1 MSIYLL
7 PVLILFVFV
16 YAKIKKVNVYNSFI
30 NGAKQSLGVV
40 VSIFPFL
47 VTIMI
52 MVQFIKISGL
62 ASLVANL
69 ISPVFNLMG
78 IPSELCELVLL
89 KPFSGNGSLAILNDI
104 FTTHGVDSYIGRCA
118 SVIVGSCDT
127 VFYVTTL
134 YCSQIKVKRLFYAVP
149 VALLA
154 TLLGTVLSCLLCRIM

>member
-7 PVLILFVFV
+7 PVLILSIFV

-30 NGAKQSLGVV
+30 GVAKQSIGIVV
-40 VSIFPFL
+40 GIFPYL

-52 MVQFIKISGL
+52 MVELIKISGL
-62 ASLVANL
+62 ASLMAKFV
-69 ISPVFNLMG
+69 SPIFNMLG
-78 IPSELCELVLL
+78 IPTELCELVLL

-104 FTTHGVDSYIGRCA
+104 FARYGVDSYAGRCA

-134 YCSQIKVKRLFYAVP
+134 YCSQTQVKRLSYAVP
-149 VALLA
+149 VALIA
-154 TLLGTVLSCLLCRIM
+154 TLLGAIVSCLLCRVI

>member
-7 PVLILFVFV
+7 PVLILFTFI
-16 YAKIKKVNVYNSFI
+16 YAKTKKVNVYGSFI
-30 NGAKQSLGVV
+30 NGAKQSIGLVV
-40 VSIFPFL
+40 DIFPFL

-62 ASLVANL
+62 ATLLANF
-69 ISPVFNLMG
+69 ISPVFNLIG

-104 FTTHGVDSYIGRCA
+104 YTTYGVDSYIGRSA
-118 SVIVGSCDT
+118 SVIIGSCDT

-134 YCSQIKVKRLFYAVP
+134 YCSQTKVKKLSYAIP

-154 TLLGTVLSCLLCRIM
+154 TLDGAILSCLFCRFM

>member
-7 PVLILFVFV
+7 PVLILSVFV
-16 YAKIKKVNVYNSFI
+16 YAKIKKVNVYTSFI
-30 NGAKQSLGVV
+30 GGAKQSVGIVMG
-40 VSIFPFL
+40 IFPYL

-52 MVQFIKISGL
+52 MVELIKISGL
-62 ASLVANL
+62 ASLMARFA
-69 ISPVFNLMG
+69 SPVFSVLG
-78 IPSELCELVLL
+78 IPTELCELVLL

-104 FTTHGVDSYIGRCA
+104 FARYGVDSYAGRCA

-134 YCSQIKVKRLFYAVP
+134 YCSQTKVKKLSYAVP

-154 TLLGTVLSCLLCRIM
+154 TFLGAIVSCLLCKIF

>member
-7 PVLILFVFV
+7 PILILSVFV
-16 YAKIKKVNVYNSFI
+16 YAKIKKVNVYTSFI
-30 NGAKQSLGVV
+30 GGAKQSVGIVV
-40 VSIFPFL
+40 GILPYL

-52 MVQFIKISGL
+52 MVELIKISGL
-62 ASLVANL
+62 ASLMAKFA
-69 ISPVFNLMG
+69 SPIFNALG
-78 IPSELCELVLL
+78 IPTELCELVLL

-104 FTTHGVDSYIGRCA
+104 FAHYGVDSYAGRCA

-134 YCSQIKVKRLFYAVP
+134 YCSQTKVKRLSYAVP

-154 TLLGTVLSCLLCRIM
+154 TFLGAIVSCLLCRIF

>member
-7 PVLILFVFV
+7 PILILFTFI
-16 YAKIKKVNVYNSFI
+16 YAKTKKVNVYGSFI
-30 NGAKQSLGVV
+30 NGAKQSIPLV
-40 VSIFPFL
+40 VSIFPYL

-62 ASLVANL
+62 ANL
-69 ISPVFNLMG
+69 LAQFVSPVFNLIG

-104 FTTHGVDSYIGRCA
+104 YTTYGVDSYIGRSA
-118 SVIVGSCDT
+118 SVIIGSCDT

-134 YCSQIKVKRLFYAVP
+134 YCSQTKVKKLSYAIP

-154 TLLGTVLSCLLCRIM
+154 TLAGAILSCLFCRFM

>member
-7 PVLILFVFV
+7 PVLILSIFV
-16 YAKIKKVNVYNSFI
+16 YAKMKKVNVYTSFI
-30 NGAKQSLGVV
+30 GGAKQSIGIVV
-40 VSIFPFL
+40 GIFPYL

-52 MVQFIKISGL
+52 MVELIKISGL
-62 ASLVANL
+62 ASLMAKVV
-69 ISPVFNLMG
+69 SPLFSFLG
-78 IPSELCELVLL
+78 IPTELCELVLL

-104 FTTHGVDSYIGRCA
+104 FARYGVDSYAGRCA

-134 YCSQIKVKRLFYAVP
+134 YCSQTKVKKLSYAVP

-154 TLLGTVLSCLLCRIM
+154 TLLGAIVSCLLCKIF

>member
-1 MSIYLL
+1 MSNYLL
-7 PVLILFVFV
+7 PILILATFV

-30 NGAKQSLGVV
+30 NGAKQSMGLV
-40 VSIFPFL
+40 VSIFPYL

-62 ASLVANL
+62 ASVIANFV
-69 ISPVFNLMG
+69 SPLFNIIG

-104 FTTHGVDSYIGRCA
+104 YTTYGVDSYIGRSA

-134 YCSQIKVKRLFYAVP
+134 YCSQTKVKKLLYAIP
-149 VALLA
+149 VSLIA
-154 TLLGTVLSCLLCRIM
+154 TLIGAILSCLFCKVM

>member
-104 FTTHGVDSYIGRCA
+104 FTTYGVDSYIGRCA

-154 TLLGTVLSCLLCRIM
+154 TLLGTVLSCLLCRFM

>member
-7 PVLILFVFV
+7 PILILFTFI
-16 YAKIKKVNVYNSFI
+16 YAKTKKVNVYGSFI
-30 NGAKQSLGVV
+30 NGAKQSIGLVV
-40 VSIFPFL
+40 DIFPFL

-62 ASLVANL
+62 ATLLANF
-69 ISPVFNLMG
+69 ISPVFNLIG

-104 FTTHGVDSYIGRCA
+104 YTTYGVDSYIGRSA
-118 SVIVGSCDT
+118 SVIIGSCDT

-134 YCSQIKVKRLFYAVP
+134 YCSQTKVKKLSYAIP

-154 TLLGTVLSCLLCRIM
+154 TLAGAILSCLFCRFM

>member
-7 PVLILFVFV
+7 PALILFVFV
-16 YAKIKKVNVYNSFI
+16 YAKIKKINVYNSFI
-30 NGAKQSLGVV
+30 NGAKQSLGVI

-52 MVQFIKISGL
+52 MVQLIKISGL
-62 ASLVANL
+62 ASFVANL

-104 FTTHGVDSYIGRCA
+104 FTTYGVDSYIGRCA

-134 YCSQIKVKRLFYAVP
+134 YCSQVKVKRLFYAVP

-154 TLLGTVLSCLLCRIM
+154 TLLGTVLSCLLCRFM

>member
-7 PVLILFVFV
+7 PVLILSIFV
-16 YAKIKKVNVYNSFI
+16 YAKMKKVNVYTSFI
-30 NGAKQSLGVV
+30 GGAKQSIEIVV
-40 VSIFPFL
+40 GIFPYL

-52 MVQFIKISGL
+52 MVELIKISGL
-62 ASLVANL
+62 ASLMARVV
-69 ISPVFNLMG
+69 SPLFSVLG
-78 IPSELCELVLL
+78 IPTELCELVLL

-104 FTTHGVDSYIGRCA
+104 FARYGVDSYSGRCA

-134 YCSQIKVKRLFYAVP
+134 YCSQTKVKKLSYAVP

-154 TLLGTVLSCLLCRIM
+154 TLLGAIVSCLLCRIF

>member
-7 PVLILFVFV
+7 PALILFVFV
-16 YAKIKKVNVYNSFI
+16 YAKIKKINVYNSFI

-52 MVQFIKISGL
+52 MVQLIKISGL

-104 FTTHGVDSYIGRCA
+104 FATYGVDSYIGRCA

-134 YCSQIKVKRLFYAVP
+134 YCSQVKVKRLFYAVP

-154 TLLGTVLSCLLCRIM
+154 TLLGTVLSCLLCRFM